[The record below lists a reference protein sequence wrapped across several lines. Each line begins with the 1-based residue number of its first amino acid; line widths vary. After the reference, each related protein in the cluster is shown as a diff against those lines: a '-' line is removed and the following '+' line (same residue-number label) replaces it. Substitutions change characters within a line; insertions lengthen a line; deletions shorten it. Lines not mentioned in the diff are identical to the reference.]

1 MKTISRRE
9 MLKMTGGTATLSLL
23 GMPMSAKGES
33 SQPQDKA
40 KRKVLVIGAHPD
52 DPETGCGGTI
62 ILLAKAGYEVV
73 SVYLTRGEAGIEGKT
88 HDEAA
93 NIRTEE
99 ALNACKIM
107 GVRAEFLTQIDGSC
121 EINTNRYDEMYHF
134 IQKENPDVVITHWPI
149 DSHRDHRICSIL
161 VYDTWLR
168 MHRAFSLYY
177 FEVMSGEQSQHFA
190 PTNYVDITSVVE
202 EKHKA
207 CFCHTSQGTPELFKE
222 SHGPMEQFRG
232 MQGNCKYAEAFIKL
246 DQVPLTF

>member
-1 MKTISRRE
+1 

-149 DSHRDHRICSIL
+149 DSH
-161 VYDTWLR
+161 
-168 MHRAFSLYY
+168 
-177 FEVMSGEQSQHFA
+177 
-190 PTNYVDITSVVE
+190 
-202 EKHKA
+202 
-207 CFCHTSQGTPELFKE
+207 
-222 SHGPMEQFRG
+222 
-232 MQGNCKYAEAFIKL
+232 
-246 DQVPLTF
+246 